1 MGAVLAVSML
11 DTGANWAY
19 CHRQPLCLQR
29 ITFNSYQLLICLILT
44 AYLLVIAEL
53 FAGNVKSWMAVFL
66 RRMRNL
72 LGKLSNCRN
81 NLVAP
86 VEVEELQLN
95 VHYNV
100 VQDGDSNTRI
110 ITMDHIRCFS
120 VSSTFSSFRTS
131 TPSKANLDYYDIRDR
146 ISAVVRTFL
155 SIRKYQFG

>member
-1 MGAVLAVSML
+1 MVGAVLAVSML
-11 DTGANWAY
+11 NTGANWAY
-19 CHRQPLCLQR
+19 CPRQPLCLQR

-86 VEVEELQLN
+86 VEVDELQLN

-100 VQDGDSNTRI
+100 QDGDSNTRYNNGS
-110 ITMDHIRCFS
+110 HQ
-120 VSSTFSSFRTS
+120 VLFRL
-131 TPSKANLDYYDIRDR
+131 KYVQFIQNIH
-146 ISAVVRTFL
+146 
-155 SIRKYQFG
+155 SI